1 MFYND
6 TRKQMKALAEKI
18 MRGNRRRNVFVVIA
32 IAMTSFLI
40 SSVICIGGGY
50 WKSAE
55 RQRRMQNGTAAD
67 LILTNPTSEQVQA
80 LGQDKSIRWAGI
92 SRQIGFVDTAAYPRI
107 NSILLRWCDRTEWE
121 RHIIPAVGN
130 ISGHYPE
137 SSGEIMLPKW
147 VLERMGIDEPVIGQT
162 VTLSFRYG
170 YTDVNWRPLS
180 DAKDFSFTLC
190 GWYDDCSVNKM
201 YDNAVAYISEE
212 FWRNSAADETNTKS
226 ALSISGGDRSKI
238 LSYIEPLNELQEF
251 TELSKGEGGKNSVG
265 PVLAAL
271 GLIVVI
277 MVCGYLLIYN
287 VFYISVTKD
296 IRMYGQLKT
305 LGTTERQLKRVID
318 RQVLELSFWGIFL
331 GLSLSL
337 AAVFR
342 IVPFG
347 IRALAGDMIMSS
359 AVSFSYSPLIF
370 VGAGLFSLFTAW
382 IGSRTPAKIA
392 GRVSPVEAL
401 NFSGVKASGKN
412 SGRTSRGSK
421 VFKMAAGNVFRN
433 KKGAVLVL
441 SSLFLGI
448 SLFVIVNGVLA
459 GLDASVLAEEYMEDD
474 IVIELSPNTDPEGRI
489 LTDLEKAPDVRE
501 ISVTTKKEQWFADPS
516 GVLEKYIADFCS
528 VGTVSEDA
536 VEQFTDGNKYQTYLI
551 GIGEQDF
558 YRAAETINSALEY
571 EDFREGKAAF
581 LASATIVPYAKTAVS
596 GKIQLLFGERAHELE
611 IAPYFLPATF
621 RADGRTLIAP
631 VIYVSQEWLNGIGQ
645 SGPVSRIALQT
656 GNSRRA
662 LQAVSDMLDNYGGA
676 AVTAKLEKADELRDS
691 FGGVTFL
698 GNAVS
703 VILLCNGLMN
713 FINMMY
719 VSVNSRRRELAVLES
734 VGMTKKQICRMLR
747 LEGNTYAFITALL
760 MVTVGSAALYGSFRL
775 VKLQAAYAVFVY
787 PLVPV
792 VLSLAVVTAICS
804 LVPVIVYRAKN
815 GRSIVE
821 RLRGDE

>member
-6 TRKQMKALAEKI
+6 TRKQMRELADKI

-50 WKSAE
+50 WKSAQ
-55 RQRRMQNGTAAD
+55 RQRKLLNGTAAD
-67 LILTNPTSEQVQA
+67 WILTNPTSEQVQA
-80 LGQDKSIRWAGI
+80 LGQDKGIRWAGI
-92 SRQIGFVDTAAYPRI
+92 SRQIGFVDTTACPRI
-107 NSILLRWCDRTEWE
+107 NSILLRWCDGTEWE
-121 RHIIPAVGN
+121 RHIAPAVGN
-130 ISGHYPE
+130 ISGHYPA
-137 SSGEIMLPKW
+137 SRSEIMLPLW
-147 VLERMGIDEPVIGQT
+147 VLERMGIDDPVIGQT
-162 VTLSFRYG
+162 VAFSFRYG
-170 YTDVNWRPLS
+170 YTDVHWKPLS
-180 DAKDFSFTLC
+180 DAKEFSFTLC

-212 FWRNSAADETNTKS
+212 FWRGSAADETNTKS

-238 LSYIEPLNELQEF
+238 LSYIEPLHELQEF
-251 TELSKGEGGKNSVG
+251 TELSGGGGGQNSFG

-287 VFYISVTKD
+287 IFYISVTKD

-305 LGTTERQLKRVID
+305 LGTTERQLKKVID
-318 RQVLELSFWGIFL
+318 RQVLSLSFLGIFL

-337 AAVFR
+337 AAVFWV
-342 IVPFG
+342 VPFG
-347 IRALAGDMIMSS
+347 IRALAGDTIMSS
-359 AVSFSYSPLIF
+359 AVSLSCSPLIF
-370 VGAGLFSLFTAW
+370 VGAGLFSFFTAW
-382 IGSRTPAKIA
+382 TGSRTPAKIA
-392 GRVSPVEAL
+392 GSVSPVEAL
-401 NFSGVKASGKN
+401 RFSGVKASGKN
-412 SGRTSRGSK
+412 SSRTSRGSK
-421 VFKMAAGNVFRN
+421 VFKMAVGNVFRN

-441 SSLFLGI
+441 TSLFLGI
-448 SLFVIVNGVLA
+448 SLFVTVNGVLA

-474 IVIELSPNTDPEGRI
+474 IVIELSRQTEPDSRI
-489 LTDLEKAPDVRE
+489 LTDLQNVPDVRE
-501 ISVTTKKEQWFADPS
+501 MSVTTKKEQWFVDPS
-516 GVLEKYIADFCS
+516 GVLENYIADFCS
-528 VGTVSEDA
+528 AGTVSEDA
-536 VEQFTDGNKYQTYLI
+536 VKQFTDGNKYQTYLI

-558 YRAAETINSALEY
+558 YRAAEMADSSLKY
-571 EDFREGKAAF
+571 EDFCEGKIAF

-596 GKIQLLFGERAHELE
+596 GNIQLLFEERVHELE

-631 VIYVSQEWLNGIGQ
+631 VIYVSQEWLNGTGQ

-662 LQAVSDMLDNYGGA
+662 LQAVSDMLANYGG
-676 AVTAKLEKADELRDS
+676 VTITAKTEKTDELRES
-691 FGGVTFL
+691 FGAVTFL

-703 VILLCNGLMN
+703 VILLCTGLMN

-719 VSVNSRRRELAVLES
+719 VSVNSRRRELAILES

-747 LEGNTYAFITALL
+747 IEGNTYAFITAVL
-760 MVTVGSAALYGSFRL
+760 MVTLGSAVLYGSFRL

-804 LVPVIVYRAKN
+804 LVPVMVYRAEN
-815 GRSIVE
+815 SRSTVE

>member
-18 MRGNRRRNVFVVIA
+18 MRENRRRNVFVVIA

-137 SSGEIMLPKW
+137 SRGEIMLPKW
-147 VLERMGIDEPVIGQT
+147 VLERMGIDEPVIGHT

-305 LGTTERQLKRVID
+305 LGTD
-318 RQVLELSFWGIFL
+318 RKSTRLN
-331 GLSLSL
+331 
-337 AAVFR
+337 
-342 IVPFG
+342 
-347 IRALAGDMIMSS
+347 SS
-359 AVSFSYSPLIF
+359 HS
-370 VGAGLFSLFTAW
+370 
-382 IGSRTPAKIA
+382 
-392 GRVSPVEAL
+392 
-401 NFSGVKASGKN
+401 
-412 SGRTSRGSK
+412 
-421 VFKMAAGNVFRN
+421 
-433 KKGAVLVL
+433 
-441 SSLFLGI
+441 
-448 SLFVIVNGVLA
+448 
-459 GLDASVLAEEYMEDD
+459 
-474 IVIELSPNTDPEGRI
+474 
-489 LTDLEKAPDVRE
+489 
-501 ISVTTKKEQWFADPS
+501 
-516 GVLEKYIADFCS
+516 
-528 VGTVSEDA
+528 
-536 VEQFTDGNKYQTYLI
+536 
-551 GIGEQDF
+551 
-558 YRAAETINSALEY
+558 
-571 EDFREGKAAF
+571 
-581 LASATIVPYAKTAVS
+581 
-596 GKIQLLFGERAHELE
+596 
-611 IAPYFLPATF
+611 
-621 RADGRTLIAP
+621 
-631 VIYVSQEWLNGIGQ
+631 
-645 SGPVSRIALQT
+645 
-656 GNSRRA
+656 
-662 LQAVSDMLDNYGGA
+662 
-676 AVTAKLEKADELRDS
+676 
-691 FGGVTFL
+691 
-698 GNAVS
+698 
-703 VILLCNGLMN
+703 
-713 FINMMY
+713 
-719 VSVNSRRRELAVLES
+719 
-734 VGMTKKQICRMLR
+734 
-747 LEGNTYAFITALL
+747 
-760 MVTVGSAALYGSFRL
+760 
-775 VKLQAAYAVFVY
+775 
-787 PLVPV
+787 
-792 VLSLAVVTAICS
+792 
-804 LVPVIVYRAKN
+804 
-815 GRSIVE
+815 
-821 RLRGDE
+821 